1 MREIMF
7 ASNSRILTPH
17 DKQLTD
23 SSNFSFIDSSGFI
36 GMAEGKS
43 KSEDMRNAALVLI
56 VVVVDNNAFDR
67 HDPARRFC
75 DGDNA
80 AVVL

>member
-1 MREIMF
+1 
-7 ASNSRILTPH
+7 
-17 DKQLTD
+17 
-23 SSNFSFIDSSGFI
+23 
-36 GMAEGKS
+36 MAEGKS

-56 VVVVDNNAFDR
+56 VVVVVDNNAFDR